1 MLIIIS
7 SGKPVATTQF
17 PGDRFSCDIGTCTF
31 SWSLKS
37 SFFSFQTITHTVQKT
52 GYTLSDILRIFRVY
66 ASRIPLAEWT
76 SSALCIFR
84 VSSTASRA
92 LRRIHKTMSPY
103 TTLWHFAPY
112 TVLGTH
118 SDSVHG
124 ILVGFLIKNI
134 HVQQSIFNVQTLQ
147 LSRKDSTAGSSTRCT
162 SCSAI
167 HCNATTGELRVVL
180 ASASNRF
187 PSEQL

>member
-1 MLIIIS
+1 MRWTE
-7 SGKPVATTQF
+7 KTVHVEKKVA
-17 PGDRFSCDIGTCTF
+17 
-31 SWSLKS
+31 
-37 SFFSFQTITHTVQKT
+37 HTVKT

-76 SSALCIFR
+76 SFALCLFR

-124 ILVGFLIKNI
+124 ILVGFLIYYNQKHTRTTINI
-134 HVQQSIFNVQTLQ
+134 QRSNSAAIEERLHCWLFNSLHELLSNPLQ
-147 LSRKDSTAGSSTRCT
+147 RDNGRVARRAGQRFKLLPLRTAIAKKKRSSVK
-162 SCSAI
+162 I
-167 HCNATTGELRVVL
+167 KMH
-180 ASASNRF
+180 SASLR
-187 PSEQL
+187 S